1 MYASLENVAYRQ
13 AGFSL
18 LSAMC
23 ALVLW
28 LKVDSWRSQ
37 EQFFVERDAALSFP
51 SLESSVSTSTLSLTC
66 VGVPMLM
73 IILSSLI
80 KYRCGLF
87 FATDRMLGTENVDLR
102 AQVTRLATYCALF
115 DVLGFVQTVTVTMC
129 AYNGGKCF
137 VGRLRPNF
145 FAECDYKGYAK
156 ALQSGDYTSYF
167 AATVPGAVGD
177 RRHCSQSSGDASLSF
192 PSGHA
197 ALAFAGMTYVTLII
211 WNLLSMRRV
220 WKQREMEYIH
230 RGQES
235 HLNEH
240 SEKKNPLPR
249 TFSARDAASCIP
261 LLYASFVACTRIID
275 YKHRPADVIVGGC
288 IGVLAALGCRPRD
301 IDALWLTPFYP
312 TRVVEGNAG
321 RRIGDETPVH

>member
-13 AGFSL
+13 AGFS

-102 AQVTRLATYCALF
+102 SGGRRRTYCALF

-145 FAECDYKGYAK
+145 FAECDYKGYRK
-156 ALQSGDYTSYF
+156 
-167 AATVPGAVGD
+167 P
-177 RRHCSQSSGDASLSF
+177 
-192 PSGHA
+192 
-197 ALAFAGMTYVTLII
+197 
-211 WNLLSMRRV
+211 
-220 WKQREMEYIH
+220 
-230 RGQES
+230 
-235 HLNEH
+235 
-240 SEKKNPLPR
+240 
-249 TFSARDAASCIP
+249 
-261 LLYASFVACTRIID
+261 
-275 YKHRPADVIVGGC
+275 
-288 IGVLAALGCRPRD
+288 
-301 IDALWLTPFYP
+301 
-312 TRVVEGNAG
+312 
-321 RRIGDETPVH
+321 